1 MDILKAENIKLNQSF
16 ATKEEAI
23 KAAGKVLVE
32 AGYVDEEYIDE
43 MIKREENVTTYM
55 GNFIAIPHGTE
66 NSKDLIKDSGI
77 SVVQIPGGINFGTAD
92 DEKIVT
98 VVFGIAGIGEEHLEI
113 LSQIAVYCS
122 DVENVVKLADAQS
135 EQEILDAL
143 QEVG

>member
-66 NSKDLIKDSGI
+66 NSKDLIKASGI